1 MRDEFLSLLF
11 DYAKENAN
19 VIILTGDLG
28 YGALDR
34 FFHDLPDQIINLG
47 IAEQSMIS
55 IASGLAQEGKKVF
68 VYSITNFVSLRV
80 VEQIRNDLCYHSL
93 DVTIL
98 AIGTGLAY
106 GQLGF
111 THHATEDIAVIRAL
125 PNIRIYNPGNRAE
138 ISLTF
143 DKLLIEAGPK
153 YIRLDKSGLFHD
165 YPSELKYDYY
175 NEVVGTGKLLILSFG
190 RFTGVIYKSLLDLK
204 IEEDKFKLISFVEIK
219 PLQIDDRLKSI
230 MESSQRILIFEEH
243 NLDGGFGSALIEA
256 MASKSLNINLSKIK
270 RFGLNNLYFSEV
282 GQVDYLIQK
291 TELGNISQTILKN
304 LKHE

>member
-11 DYAKENAN
+11 DYAKENSN
-19 VIILTGDLG
+19 VIVLTGDLG

-80 VEQIRNDLCYHSL
+80 VEQIRNDLCYHNL

-111 THHATEDIAVIRAL
+111 THHATEDIAVIRSL
-125 PNIRIYNPGNRAE
+125 PNIMIFTPSDPIE
-138 ISLTF
+138 TKFTF
-143 DKLLIEAGPK
+143 DEVIENIGPK
-153 YIRLDKSGLFHD
+153 YVKLDKGGKFD
-165 YPSELKYDYY
+165 KTIELSINDQPRYLGGEGDT
-175 NEVVGTGKLLILSFG
+175 VILSYG
-190 RFTGVIYKSLLDLK
+190 RLIPML
-204 IEEDKFKLISFVEIK
+204 IKLIESESINENSYRLYSITKMK
-219 PLQIDDRLKSI
+219 PMVLSNDFINIISDAKKI
-230 MESSQRILIFEEH
+230 VTIEEH
-243 NLDGGFGSALIEA
+243 NLSGGFGSIILEYLEKI
-256 MASKSLNINLSKIK
+256 KIDYNVSKIH
-270 RFGLNNLYFSEV
+270 RIGLDDIFSKTVIDSE
-282 GQVDYLIQK
+282 YMLSALLLLLK
-291 TELGNISQTILKN
+291 TEQKKL
-304 LKHE
+304 